1 MKINWKVRFKN
12 PHWWVSVALAVATPI
27 GAYYGL
33 TGSDVTSWG
42 AFFSTLKNA
51 VMNPYVCFTV
61 LASVFNALIDPTTKG
76 ISDSKQALSYTCPK
90 CDE

>member
-33 TGSDVTSWG
+33 TGSDATIRISVAEWETPLTQTVSLG
-42 AFFSTLKNA
+42 A
-51 VMNPYVCFTV
+51 
-61 LASVFNALIDPTTKG
+61 
-76 ISDSKQALSYTCPK
+76 
-90 CDE
+90 